1 MFNITTINP
10 GCYFTI
16 LGVGEAT
23 AESDVYAIQINTT
36 SIRVYMAREFIYYF
50 SKSIAYNTDYEMTL
64 YNNGDGLINISI
76 VDINQNETILD
87 EGFRF
92 EGTYFSHCNIIGNS
106 FFGTQNQGS
115 AGTIYSLNISQNSV
129 ESPATISDFD
139 FSNTFNDVSILKSSN
154 ISQSGNIL
162 VTEKDSVDNLTLLTD
177 DLTLRSSQNWTLE
190 SDFMITLLTDDNSY
204 FTFIGVSTGDN
215 YDQIFAL
222 QISLT
227 QLRIYVASS
236 QQSDNIYNL
245 EAPLSYGEKYKF
257 ILSCDGNSNI
267 HFEIINSNG
276 VTISS
281 QSNVFDGDIIVNGNV
296 IGNSMF
302 LGGNQGS
309 TGVIYSLR
317 IS

>member
-1 MFNITTINP
+1 M
-10 GCYFTI
+10 
-16 LGVGEAT
+16 
-23 AESDVYAIQINTT
+23 
-36 SIRVYMAREFIYYF
+36 
-50 SKSIAYNTDYEMTL
+50 
-64 YNNGDGLINISI
+64 
-76 VDINQNETILD
+76 
-87 EGFRF
+87 
-92 EGTYFSHCNIIGNS
+92 
-106 FFGTQNQGS
+106 
-115 AGTIYSLNISQNSV
+115 
-129 ESPATISDFD
+129 
-139 FSNTFNDVSILKSSN
+139 
-154 ISQSGNIL
+154 

-257 ILSCDGNSNI
+257 IFSCDGNSNI

-276 VTISS
+276 VTINSL
-281 QSNVFDGDIIVNGNV
+281 SNVFDGDIIVNGSV

>member
-1 MFNITTINP
+1 MVI
-10 GCYFTI
+10 
-16 LGVGEAT
+16 
-23 AESDVYAIQINTT
+23 
-36 SIRVYMAREFIYYF
+36 
-50 SKSIAYNTDYEMTL
+50 
-64 YNNGDGLINISI
+64 
-76 VDINQNETILD
+76 
-87 EGFRF
+87 
-92 EGTYFSHCNIIGNS
+92 
-106 FFGTQNQGS
+106 
-115 AGTIYSLNISQNSV
+115 
-129 ESPATISDFD
+129 
-139 FSNTFNDVSILKSSN
+139 
-154 ISQSGNIL
+154 
-162 VTEKDSVDNLTLLTD
+162 EKDSVDNLTLLTD

-190 SDFMITLLTDDNSY
+190 SDFMITLLKDDNSY

-302 LGGNQGS
+302 LGGNQGY